1 MIRNNK
7 HKDLACM
14 YKLLI
19 RVDSGLKTICSTI
32 SAYLRE
38 LGKGLVAEDE
48 GTTAISYIQVSV
60 LGRVFWVWGFIIYSD
75 STGSLSHSI
84 RLHRCVTIRSGDMDT
99 RQTKQYINIVV
110 FQYN

>member
-48 GTTAISYIQVSV
+48 GTTAISYIQVNLTDKAFKVESSGSFTPSV
-60 LGRVFWVWGFIIYSD
+60 MLY
-75 STGSLSHSI
+75 
-84 RLHRCVTIRSGDMDT
+84 RCITVRSGDMDIWT
-99 RQTKQYINIVV
+99 PSNPDNI
-110 FQYN
+110 

>member
-1 MIRNNK
+1 MENSGVIHMIRNNK

-48 GTTAISYIQVSV
+48 GTTAISYIQVSLTDKV
-60 LGRVFWVWGFIIYSD
+60 SRL
-75 STGSLSHSI
+75 SLPGLLPLASCCI
-84 RLHRCVTIRSGDMDT
+84 AV
-99 RQTKQYINIVV
+99 
-110 FQYN
+110 

>member
-19 RVDSGLKTICSTI
+19 RVDNGLRTICSTI
-32 SAYLRE
+32 SMYLRE

-48 GTTAISYIQVSV
+48 GTTAISYIQVSL
-60 LGRVFWVWGFIIYSD
+60 LGP
-75 STGSLSHSI
+75 TELEGSINESFCS
-84 RLHRCVTIRSGDMDT
+84 
-99 RQTKQYINIVV
+99 KQYQNSHVRFCYFETITPIICK
-110 FQYN
+110 Q

>member
-60 LGRVFWVWGFIIYSD
+60 TDKVFKVESCRCFTPCVILY
-75 STGSLSHSI
+75 
-84 RLHRCVTIRSGDMDT
+84 RCVTVRSGDMDT
-99 RQTKQYINIVV
+99 FQPRQYLDILLLRVQSSSKST
-110 FQYN
+110 

>member
-48 GTTAISYIQVSV
+48 GTTAISYIQVNLTDKVFKVESSGSFTHSV
-60 LGRVFWVWGFIIYSD
+60 MLYCCITV
-75 STGSLSHSI
+75 
-84 RLHRCVTIRSGDMDT
+84 RSGDMDT
-99 RQTKQYINIVV
+99 FQPRQYLNILLSRVEL
-110 FQYN
+110 NPIST